1 MLLAEHRASL
11 DPGRHGQVATD
22 FRLYVLSEGA
32 ILRDILKQLIAAVV
46 ARAEAEIDVIMP
58 GFTHLQARSAALR
71 ATLAPLRRPTHS
83 ATECVALQPAQPVRW
98 SHFLLAHAWSWRR
111 DVSRLDDLLKRA
123 DVMPLGRSELPRPAA
138 VPSRGIP
145 CDMVPVRRWLRY
157 TLSTWDAMPGRAAKP
172 STLAGRRVQPVATWR
187 AGLST
192 TCCNMMQH
200 MQHTMLQRGTCGQR
214 VQP

>member
-71 ATLAPLRRPTHS
+71 ATLAPPRRTD
-83 ATECVALQPAQPVRW
+83 AQCDGVRCAAACTACALVAFPAGACLV
-98 SHFLLAHAWSWRR
+98 
-111 DVSRLDDLLKRA
+111 
-123 DVMPLGRSELPRPAA
+123 
-138 VPSRGIP
+138 
-145 CDMVPVRRWLRY
+145 
-157 TLSTWDAMPGRAAKP
+157 
-172 STLAGRRVQPVATWR
+172 VA
-187 AGLST
+187 
-192 TCCNMMQH
+192 
-200 MQHTMLQRGTCGQR
+200 
-214 VQP
+214 P